1 MLFKFLKNV
10 FLKIVPVKVERRYAT
25 YTVYIMQQQQRV
37 QQKMVFVII
46 AIVVILAVDILQI
59 YRAFSATTKI

>member
-46 AIVVILAVDILQI
+46 ASHPC
-59 YRAFSATTKI
+59 R